1 MKCPF
6 CGHLDTQVKDSRAG
20 EEGEAIRR
28 RRHCPACDSRFTT
41 FERVQL
47 REMTVVKTNGERK
60 PLDREKILRS
70 ISIATRKRPVDAAA
84 VTQLVNRIM
93 RTLETSG
100 EAEVTSSRIGELVM
114 QGLHKLDNV
123 AYIRYA
129 SVYRNFREAKDFE
142 TFVETLQETL
152 AKNDDGAAQTEEVE

>member
-28 RRHCPACDSRFTT
+28 RRHCPSCDSRFTT

-47 REMTVVKTNGERK
+47 RELTVVKTNGERK
-60 PLDREKILRS
+60 LLDRDKIHRS
-70 ISIATRKRPVDAAA
+70 ISIATRKRNVEPAA
-84 VTQLVNRIM
+84 VNQLVNRIV

-100 EAEVTSSRIGELVM
+100 ESEISSSRIGELVM
-114 QGLHKLDNV
+114 EGLKGLDKV

-129 SVYRNFREAKDFE
+129 SVYRNFREARDFE
-142 TFVETLQETL
+142 TFVDSLQETL
-152 AKNDDGAAQTEEVE
+152 AKSDTKADA

>member
-20 EEGEAIRR
+20 EEGESIRR
-28 RRHCPACDSRFTT
+28 RRNCPSCDSRFTT
-41 FERVQL
+41 HERVQL
-47 REMTVVKTNGERK
+47 RDLMVVKANGAK
-60 PLDREKILRS
+60 KALDRDKIYRS
-70 ISIATRKRPVDAAA
+70 IAIATRKRPVEPAA

-100 EAEVTSSRIGELVM
+100 ETEIPSTRIGELVM
-114 QGLHKLDNV
+114 DGLQTLDKV

-129 SVYRNFREAKDFE
+129 SVYRNFREARDFE
-142 TFVETLQETL
+142 TFVESLQGTL
-152 AKNDDGAAQTEEVE
+152 AHSDNPSEGDN